1 MTPLDKLASL
11 PDAAQYLRQGIAL
24 AELYKLAHALTDV
37 QAAEKL
43 NEARTAL
50 FRRVPA
56 RTG

>member
-11 PDAAQYLRQGIAL
+11 PDAATFMREGVTLDDLHQL
-24 AELYKLAHALTDV
+24 ATALTDV
-37 QAAEKL
+37 QAAEEL
-43 NEARTAL
+43 NEARAAL